1 MTELKQVYQAADGTT
16 FNTKK
21 EAEDYQRG
29 PQIRA
34 ALMTATEGNEEL
46 SDWLLDQ
53 KAVLSDV
60 FGIGTV
66 RRVKKTERNK
76 LKKAL
81 EAVSEAHPNE
91 PKFAFLVEN
100 AEAIAETFK
109 WPGQKRLDSDE
120 KQAAVQEKLVELLGD
135 DNKEAAEWVAGNVEA
150 IEKAYDAGKPK
161 REPTAAAMEG
171 LAKYRAKKEAE
182 KAAAAAE
189 A

>member
-120 KQAAVQEKLVELLGD
+120 KQAAVQEKLVELLDG
-135 DNKEAAEWVAGNVEA
+135 NKEVAEWVAGNVEA